1 MSAAKFPQFLYKKHK
16 TDCEMPW
23 KTLHFMKLRKILEV

>member
-1 MSAAKFPQFLYKKHK
+1 MSAAKFPQFLYEKHK
-16 TDCEMPW
+16 IDGTMPW